1 MSIAATNLPPSNCRT
16 YTWPSSFWLI
26 KISSPSLPIIGRPES
41 SARFIQFTTVE
52 GVSDDP

>member
-1 MSIAATNLPPSNCRT
+1 
-16 YTWPSSFWLI
+16 
-26 KISSPSLPIIGRPES
+26 LPIIGRPES